1 MLEEKSLQTYLSD
14 HLAGSVVAI
23 ELIERCQ
30 KEHPGGDL
38 GEFLPRLLADI
49 REDQGVLKD
58 LLRRLDSPEP
68 SVKKA
73 MAWLSEKALRLKPQ
87 GEALGYSS
95 LALLEDLEILTLG
108 IRGKLGLWTVLQN
121 LAAAD
126 ERLYGIDFADLARRA
141 REQHDEV
148 ESFRQEAAR
157 TAFLRQID

>member
-30 KEHPGGDL
+30 KENTEGRL

-49 REDQGVLKD
+49 RDDQDVLKD

-87 GEALGYSS
+87 GEPLGYSP
-95 LALLEDLEILTLG
+95 LALLEDLEILALG
-108 IRGKLGLWTVLQN
+108 IRGKLGLWTVLQKI
-121 LAAAD
+121 AAAD
-126 ERLYGIDFADLARRA
+126 ERLYDIDFADLGSRA
-141 REQHDEV
+141 RQQHDEV
-148 ESFRQEAAR
+148 ESFRQEAALQ
-157 TAFLRQID
+157 AFLRPAD